1 MDYIEQIFSRAD
13 IQQIRAFLLH
23 GAEDGIDPRPYRE
36 RENAALKHLMDRLL
50 SDPPKEE
57 DELCNLVCAYGLVCQ
72 KVYMEIGLQIGAKLA
87 VQACRNLG

>member
-23 GAEDGIDPRPYRE
+23 GVEDGIDPHSYRE

-50 SDPPKEE
+50 ACPPKEE

-87 VQACRNLG
+87 VQAFRNLG